1 MSFKKKLWNIVLS
14 GYPGSG
20 KTVLARRLVAENPRF
35 VRVSVDDVRTM
46 FYGTSEPTVDD
57 EFVYNCLA
65 SLRDFALRTGFN
77 VVLDATA
84 PQNLT
89 REFLLRTRVDGVLGL
104 LVVMIVSKTE
114 VDRRNAERK
123 LIGAREAWDLTW
135 EEPSKRMPVMK
146 FRNENQVNFETS
158 YYLLTELLKT
168 DISPYRKRFLDH
180 MFPRI

>member
-1 MSFKKKLWNIVLS
+1 MS
-14 GYPGSG
+14 
-20 KTVLARRLVAENPRF
+20 ENPRF
-35 VRVSVDDVRTM
+35 VRVSVDDVRSM
-46 FYGTSEPTVDD
+46 FYGTSEPTGDD

-65 SLRDFALRTGFN
+65 SLRDFALRMGYN
-77 VVLDATA
+77 VILDATA

-89 REFLLRTRVDGVLGL
+89 REFLLRSRVDDVLGL

-114 VDRRNAERK
+114 VERRNLERK

-146 FRNENQVNFETS
+146 FRNENHESFETS

-168 DISPYRKRFLDH
+168 DISPYRKRFWDT
-180 MFPRI
+180 MFPRV

>member
-1 MSFKKKLWNIVLS
+1 MS
-14 GYPGSG
+14 
-20 KTVLARRLVAENPRF
+20 ENPRF
-35 VRVSVDDVRTM
+35 VRVSVDDVRSM
-46 FYGTSEPTVDD
+46 FYGTPKPTEDD

-65 SLRDFALRTGFN
+65 SLRDFTLRTGLN